1 MKIIVID
8 NYDSFVYNIVYALKE
23 LGAQQVDV
31 IKNDKVEL
39 KDLAKYDK
47 IVVSPGPGIPIDA
60 GQVMNILKEYSTTK
74 SIFGV
79 CLGHQAIGEF
89 FKHKLKQLNNPLH
102 GIQGQL
108 QITQEDYLL
117 KDIPNYTKIGHYHS
131 WVIDEKD
138 NSELDVIAYDTNGNI
153 MAIKHKHYDIRGVQ
167 FHPESILTENG
178 IQLLA
183 NWIKN

>member
-47 IVVSPGPGIPIDA
+47 IVISPGPGIPVDA

-79 CLGHQAIGEF
+79 CLGHQAIGELF
-89 FKHKLKQLNNPLH
+89 
-102 GIQGQL
+102 
-108 QITQEDYLL
+108 
-117 KDIPNYTKIGHYHS
+117 
-131 WVIDEKD
+131 
-138 NSELDVIAYDTNGNI
+138 
-153 MAIKHKHYDIRGVQ
+153 
-167 FHPESILTENG
+167 
-178 IQLLA
+178 
-183 NWIKN
+183 

>member
-23 LGAQQVDV
+23 LGAEQVDV
-31 IKNDKVEL
+31 IKNDKVNVQDIAL
-39 KDLAKYDK
+39 YDK
-47 IVVSPGPGIPIDA
+47 IVISPGPGIPVDA
-60 GQVMNILKEYSTTK
+60 GQVMNILKEYSATK
-74 SIFGV
+74 SILGV

-89 FKHKLKQLNNPLH
+89 FNHDLKQLNNPLH
-102 GIQGQL
+102 GIQGKL

-117 KDIPNYTKIGHYHS
+117 KNVENNNKIAHYHS
-131 WVIDEKD
+131 WVIDEKE
-138 NSELDVIAYDTNGNI
+138 NSELEVIAYDTKGNI
-153 MAIKHKHYDIRGVQ
+153 MAIKHKQYDIRGVQ